1 MWIPNGNI
9 CKNNQLNNEN
19 KMTEFEVLMPL
30 IGGVLIGIAASM
42 LLLFNGR
49 IAGVSGIFGGM
60 LFQQGKERAWRLS
73 FVIGLIAGGILLYN
87 LNAEFFENSSG
98 RGLLAV
104 TIAGL
109 LVGIGT
115 RVGGGCTSGHG
126 VCGIGRL
133 SGRSLVATVTF
144 VFAGM
149 VAVVLVKFFPL

>member
-1 MWIPNGNI
+1 
-9 CKNNQLNNEN
+9 
-19 KMTEFEVLMPL
+19 MTEFEVLMPL
-30 IGGVLIGIAASM
+30 TGGILIGISASM
-42 LLLFNGR
+42 MLLFSAR

-73 FVIGLIAGGILLYN
+73 FIAGLIAGGVLLYII
-87 LNAEFFENSSG
+87 NAEFFENSSG

-104 TIAGL
+104 TVAGL

-133 SGRSLVATVTF
+133 SLRSIVATVTF
-144 VFAGM
+144 VLAGM
-149 VAVVLVKFFPL
+149 AIVVLVQSFYY

>member
-1 MWIPNGNI
+1 M
-9 CKNNQLNNEN
+9 
-19 KMTEFEVLMPL
+19 LMPL
-30 IGGVLIGIAASM
+30 TGGILIGFSASM
-42 LLLFNGR
+42 MLLFSGR

-73 FVIGLIAGGILLYN
+73 FITGLIFGGILLYAI
-87 LNAEFFENSSG
+87 NAEFFENSSG

-104 TIAGL
+104 NIAGF

-115 RVGGGCTSGHG
+115 RIGGGCTSGHG

-133 SGRSLVATVTF
+133 SVRSIVATVTF

-149 VAVVLVKFFPL
+149 VAVVLHKSFSF

>member
-1 MWIPNGNI
+1 
-9 CKNNQLNNEN
+9 
-19 KMTEFEVLMPL
+19 MTDFEVLMPL
-30 IGGVLIGIAASM
+30 TGGILIGISASM
-42 LLLFNGR
+42 MLLFSGR

-73 FVIGLIAGGILLYN
+73 FITGLIAGGILLYAI
-87 LNAEFFENSSG
+87 NAEFFENSSG

-104 TIAGL
+104 NIAGF

-115 RVGGGCTSGHG
+115 RIGGGCTSGHG

-133 SGRSLVATVTF
+133 SVRSIVATVAF

>member
-1 MWIPNGNI
+1 
-9 CKNNQLNNEN
+9 
-19 KMTEFEVLMPL
+19 MTDFEVFMPL
-30 IGGVLIGIAASM
+30 TGGILIGISASM
-42 LLLFNGR
+42 MLLFSGR

-60 LFQQGKERAWRLS
+60 LFDQGKERAWRLS
-73 FVIGLIAGGILLYN
+73 FIIGLIGGGILLYAI
-87 LNAEFFENSSG
+87 NAEFFENSSG

-133 SGRSLVATVTF
+133 SLRSIVATVTF
-144 VFAGM
+144 VLAGM
-149 VAVVLVKFFPL
+149 AIVVLVQSFYY

>member
-1 MWIPNGNI
+1 M
-9 CKNNQLNNEN
+9 
-19 KMTEFEVLMPL
+19 LMPL
-30 IGGVLIGIAASM
+30 TGGILIGISASM
-42 LLLFNGR
+42 MLLFSGR

-73 FVIGLIAGGILLYN
+73 FITGLIGGGILLYAI
-87 LNAEFFENSSG
+87 NAEFFENSSG

-104 TIAGL
+104 NIAGF

-115 RVGGGCTSGHG
+115 RIGGGCTSGHG

-133 SGRSLVATVTF
+133 SVRSIVATVTF

-149 VAVVLVKFFPL
+149 VAVVFLKSFSF

>member
-1 MWIPNGNI
+1 
-9 CKNNQLNNEN
+9 
-19 KMTEFEVLMPL
+19 MTEFELLMP
-30 IGGVLIGIAASM
+30 ITGGVLIGIAASM
-42 LLLFNGR
+42 ILLFNGK

-73 FVIGLIAGGILLYN
+73 FIAGLIAGGVLLYII
-87 LNAEFFENSSG
+87 NAEFFENSSG

-133 SGRSLVATVTF
+133 SLRSIVATVTF
-144 VFAGM
+144 VLAGM
-149 VAVVLVKFFPL
+149 AIVVLVQSFYY

>member
-1 MWIPNGNI
+1 
-9 CKNNQLNNEN
+9 
-19 KMTEFEVLMPL
+19 MTDFEVLMPL
-30 IGGVLIGIAASM
+30 TGGILIGISASM
-42 LLLFNGR
+42 MLLFSGR

-73 FVIGLIAGGILLYN
+73 FITGLIGGGILLYAI
-87 LNAEFFENSSG
+87 NAEFFENSSG

-104 TIAGL
+104 NIAGF

-115 RVGGGCTSGHG
+115 RIGGGCTSGHG

-133 SGRSLVATVTF
+133 SVRSIVATVTF

-149 VAVVLVKFFPL
+149 VAVVLLKSFSF

>member
-1 MWIPNGNI
+1 
-9 CKNNQLNNEN
+9 
-19 KMTEFEVLMPL
+19 MTEFEVLMPL
-30 IGGVLIGIAASM
+30 TGGILIGIAASM
-42 LLLFNGR
+42 ILLFSGE

-73 FVIGLIAGGILLYN
+73 FIAGLIAGGVLLYII
-87 LNAEFFENSSG
+87 NAEFFENSSG

-133 SGRSLVATVTF
+133 SLRSIVATVTF
-144 VFAGM
+144 VLAGM
-149 VAVVLVKFFPL
+149 AIVVLVQSFYY

>member
-1 MWIPNGNI
+1 M
-9 CKNNQLNNEN
+9 
-19 KMTEFEVLMPL
+19 LMPL
-30 IGGVLIGIAASM
+30 TGGILIGISASIM
-42 LLLFNGR
+42 LLFSGR

-73 FVIGLIAGGILLYN
+73 FITGLIGGGILLYAI
-87 LNAEFFENSSG
+87 NAEFFENSSG

-104 TIAGL
+104 NIAGF

-115 RVGGGCTSGHG
+115 SIGGGCTSGHG

-133 SGRSLVATVTF
+133 SVRSIVATVTF

-149 VAVVLVKFFPL
+149 VAVVLVKFFSF

>member
-1 MWIPNGNI
+1 
-9 CKNNQLNNEN
+9 
-19 KMTEFEVLMPL
+19 MTDFEVLMPL
-30 IGGVLIGIAASM
+30 TGGILIGISASM
-42 LLLFNGR
+42 MLLFSGR

-73 FVIGLIAGGILLYN
+73 FITGLIGGGILLYAI
-87 LNAEFFENSSG
+87 NAEFFENSSG

-104 TIAGL
+104 NIAGF

-115 RVGGGCTSGHG
+115 RIGGGCTSGHG

-133 SGRSLVATVTF
+133 SVRSIVATVTF

-149 VAVVLVKFFPL
+149 LAVVLVKSFPF

>member
-1 MWIPNGNI
+1 MIY
-9 CKNNQLNNEN
+9 
-19 KMTEFEVLMPL
+19 FEVLMPL
-30 IGGVLIGIAASM
+30 TGGILIGISASM
-42 LLLFNGR
+42 MLLFSGR

-73 FVIGLIAGGILLYN
+73 FITGLIGGGILLYTI
-87 LNAEFFENSSG
+87 NAEFFENSSG

-104 TIAGL
+104 NIAGL

-115 RVGGGCTSGHG
+115 RIGGGCTSGHG

-133 SGRSLVATVTF
+133 SVRSIVATVTF

-149 VAVVLVKFFPL
+149 VTVAFFKYF